1 MQPQEKKEA
10 HFITRIPKYYPVDYN
25 QWQQSKKKPRLN
37 LPQIKVASGNW
48 MSRRKAS
55 PRPEFTRTKFTTKEA
70 AVSNA
75 VKNQQQKIIGNE
87 MDLEKIQA
95 DIRILRAMLKFRRA
109 SLDELKKHVTSLTI
123 SNQQLA
129 KKIQDIE
136 AVTAEKVRKLLQQQD
151 MFGTVIGTLE
161 DANHK
166 QMQEMKSK
174 LEKWSAQAKVKVNDL
189 EQQLT
194 KVKTNIRKAQ
204 DELNFLTTYMDQ
216 EYPVKSVQIADLMRQ
231 IQEMKNSNED
241 ELEELQEICK
251 DVLQTLSKKLMVK
264 TEKILYVMAKRTI
277 LPYQAALMRKTL
289 SNQRLLKQIV
299 QFRVHIDRM
308 KKELPRLK
316 GQVRDLQ
323 MQRKDPREVV
333 FASVLLRKPN
343 TGTSASPWHNQVQNQ
358 SLWCP
363 LSDGQGRSS
372 RKLTSVI
379 CLRLL
384 SKASVS

>member
-1 MQPQEKKEA
+1 MGFFALFRKEA

-333 FASVLLRKPN
+333 FASVLLRKPKC
-343 TGTSASPWHNQVQNQ
+343 TP
-358 SLWCP
+358 
-363 LSDGQGRSS
+363 DMD
-372 RKLTSVI
+372 VI
-379 CLRLL
+379 LNIPEEEILPF
-384 SKASVS
+384 